1 MNAREDRGGGGADLL
16 GTYLE
21 GLRARIGARGFEAV
35 IRAADATC
43 VLLADGHPAVLAGPD
58 GEADGFGSDLQREY
72 LALLAVLITG
82 RSDHR
87 LVRLP
92 CVDGLPGWAVVE
104 DHVADDGA
112 ALDALCRQITV
123 RARAAAQSALALES
137 LWDAPGY

>member
-1 MNAREDRGGGGADLL
+1 MLL

-43 VLLADGHPAVLAGPD
+43 ALLAGGHPALLAGPD

-82 RSDHR
+82 RCDHR

-92 CVDGLPGWAVVE
+92 GVDGLPGWAVVE
-104 DHVADDGA
+104 AYVADDGA

-123 RARAAAQSALALES
+123 RARAGAQSALALES
-137 LWDAPGY
+137 LWDKDRD